1 MTTDSAQD
9 DIPIISGDAVGF
21 DMRPRIPEDEERF
34 TFSTVC
40 RSNGLS
46 SRLIISGYTQ
56 GSFPWPD
63 AKDADA
69 GLYPWGRLFPCTIL
83 KTGRVNLT
91 HSMRRHVRDAVH
103 RHYSGLELEI
113 LLDYDFDEVIEAIA
127 EYHRK
132 RSNGTWMT
140 RDMID
145 MWKALHRQR
154 IAHCV
159 SVHIDG
165 ELAGGLYFT
174 SVGRML
180 YGESMF
186 SLRPDA
192 SKLALAALA
201 AFAGMAHLPV
211 IDCQMPTEHV
221 IRMGAAVVEGRAFL
235 KLNEFLARQSHFPW
249 SRSES
254 LSLLPFLESVYS
266 EYAERTPNDLTIV
279 HEQRFAH
286 AGGMLFHT
294 LAIDGTCNYYEDGR
308 RSTMEVIPLASTDPR
323 VTPMYNRLIE
333 AGFRRDSTYLYRL
346 ACNECRRCIP
356 TRIDVHAF
364 RPDDTMRRTMK
375 RNASLVMREL
385 KLAPMTEEQY
395 ELYKRY
401 QDSRHRRSVMADM
414 DRSTVSTVLFS
425 TCSDTR
431 LLEFRTSP
439 DAPRPNEL
447 KMVCIIDCLDN
458 ALSAVYTFF
467 DPDVPKLSLGTFGI
481 LSEIEYARRNGLSYV
496 YLGYWLPGYPGMD
509 YKTRFQPMDIFWE
522 NGWMPERKFTAD
534 PKLLDPTSL

>member
-1 MTTDSAQD
+1 
-9 DIPIISGDAVGF
+9 
-21 DMRPRIPEDEERF
+21 
-34 TFSTVC
+34 
-40 RSNGLS
+40 
-46 SRLIISGYTQ
+46 
-56 GSFPWPD
+56 
-63 AKDADA
+63 
-69 GLYPWGRLFPCTIL
+69 
-83 KTGRVNLT
+83 
-91 HSMRRHVRDAVH
+91 
-103 RHYSGLELEI
+103 
-113 LLDYDFDEVIEAIA
+113 
-127 EYHRK
+127 
-132 RSNGTWMT
+132 
-140 RDMID
+140 
-145 MWKALHRQR
+145 
-154 IAHCV
+154 
-159 SVHIDG
+159 
-165 ELAGGLYFT
+165 
-174 SVGRML
+174 
-180 YGESMF
+180 
-186 SLRPDA
+186 
-192 SKLALAALA
+192 
-201 AFAGMAHLPV
+201 
-211 IDCQMPTEHV
+211 
-221 IRMGAAVVEGRAFL
+221 
-235 KLNEFLARQSHFPW
+235 
-249 SRSES
+249 
-254 LSLLPFLESVYS
+254 
-266 EYAERTPNDLTIV
+266 
-279 HEQRFAH
+279 
-286 AGGMLFHT
+286 MLFHT

-308 RSTMEVIPLASTDPR
+308 RSTMEVIPLTSTDPR

>member
-91 HSMRRHVRDAVH
+91 HSMRRRVRDAVH

-201 AFAGMAHLPV
+201 AFA
-211 IDCQMPTEHV
+211 
-221 IRMGAAVVEGRAFL
+221 
-235 KLNEFLARQSHFPW
+235 
-249 SRSES
+249 
-254 LSLLPFLESVYS
+254 ESVYS

-496 YLGYWLPGYPGMD
+496 YLGMD